1 MPRKNRRAPLEYL
14 PSPAPVDRSSAPAWA
29 LAEGYEV
36 REVAGDKEYRC
47 PGCDHV
53 VRVGLRHLVVVP
65 AGAADERRHWHTE
78 CWRSELRRQGILRR
92 TRDG

>member
-1 MPRKNRRAPLEYL
+1 
-14 PSPAPVDRSSAPAWA
+14 
-29 LAEGYEV
+29 
-36 REVAGDKEYRC
+36 
-47 PGCDHV
+47 
-53 VRVGLRHLVVVP
+53 VP